1 MAWRLAQP
9 DGPDFGSEDV
19 SGTVQRQRERD
30 RQLRWLVDR
39 RRDDRGTGPRSRG
52 RPPWIDGPLRSP
64 GRRSRR
70 IGGPSRERWGLRDLV
85 PTRRRLAGVGL
96 GRDRQG
102 RHVRAALRVRRPT
115 RTRQRDCR
123 PDRDRRAFDRA
134 RGGRVLDHHHRGGS
148 GGPERER
155 RASPADPSLRRSN
168 RSRDSLRDRDCHRGP
183 ARHRPRH
190 ASPTAAAQLV
200 EKVIRAPRCSASV
213 FVTHELLRRGAV
225 EERAYQVSIA
235 LASLERST
243 LVVLPTG
250 MGKTVVA
257 AMVIAEILRKR
268 GGKILF
274 LAPTKPLVE
283 QHAASLRDLLVVERI
298 ALFTGEVTSPEER
311 ELLWREN
318 KVIVSTPQVIR
329 NDLRAERFSLEDVS
343 LIIFDEAHR
352 AVGDYAYVDVAAAYK
367 QIPNRLVLGMTPSP
381 GSSAEKILEVCGNL
395 GITAV
400 EIRTEYDADVVPYLH
415 DLTIEPI
422 SVTAPD
428 VSKEIRKLLQ
438 VVVDEQVDRLKKL
451 GFLAGKAKV
460 NRKDLL
466 AVGDEARQRLD
477 SGVKDGRL
485 YGAMTAQAIAME
497 ADHAIELAETQGLGS
512 LRTYFE
518 NMEKDATSK
527 ADVQFL
533 KHAKAREAIQLAEAT
548 EVEHPK
554 LAKTA
559 WIVREQLMAKRDS
572 KIIVFAHY
580 RGTADRITQ
589 ELARIPGV
597 QPMRFVGQ
605 ASRGEDI
612 GLSQREQQ
620 EILEKFKAGEVNVL
634 VATSIGEEGLDIP
647 QVDLVVFYEPVPS
660 EIRTIQRRGR
670 TGRSAAG
677 RVVMLV
683 TKDTRDEAYL
693 YSARRKERKMH
704 VELDR
709 LRKALKQKIFVGEPS
724 GEAFV
729 RADPERRI
737 EALREQTRE
746 VPPSPPRR
754 SVSKK
759 GQTTF
764 EDY

>member
-9 DGPDFGSEDV
+9 DRPDFGSDDV
-19 SGTVQRQRERD
+19 SGALQCECERD
-30 RQLRWLVDR
+30 RQLRRLVDR

-52 RPPWIDGPLRSP
+52 RPPWIDEPLRSP

-96 GRDRQG
+96 GRDRPR
-102 RHVRAALRVRRPT
+102 RHVRTALRVRRPT

-123 PDRDRRAFDRA
+123 PDSDRRAFGGAGR
-134 RGGRVLDHHHRGGS
+134 GRVLDHDHRGGS

-155 RASPADPSLRRSN
+155 RASPADLPLRHSN

-200 EKVIRAPRCSASV
+200 EKVIRAPRRSASV

-283 QHAASLRDLLVVERI
+283 QHAASLRDLLVVDRT

-318 KVIVSTPQVIR
+318 KIIVSTPQVIR
-329 NDLRAERFSLEDVS
+329 NDLRAGRVSLEDVS
-343 LIIFDEAHR
+343 LIIFDEAAR
-352 AVGDYAYVDVAAAYK
+352 
-367 QIPNRLVLGMTPSP
+367 R
-381 GSSAEKILEVCGNL
+381 
-395 GITAV
+395 
-400 EIRTEYDADVVPYLH
+400 
-415 DLTIEPI
+415 
-422 SVTAPD
+422 
-428 VSKEIRKLLQ
+428 
-438 VVVDEQVDRLKKL
+438 VDEQIDRLKKL

-460 NRKDLL
+460 NRRDLL

-485 YGAMTAQAIAME
+485 YGAMTAQAIAMK

-512 LRTYFE
+512 LRTYFK

-533 KHAKAREAIQLAEAT
+533 KHAKAREAIQL
-548 EVEHPK
+548 
-554 LAKTA
+554 
-559 WIVREQLMAKRDS
+559 
-572 KIIVFAHY
+572 
-580 RGTADRITQ
+580 
-589 ELARIPGV
+589 
-597 QPMRFVGQ
+597 
-605 ASRGEDI
+605 
-612 GLSQREQQ
+612 
-620 EILEKFKAGEVNVL
+620 
-634 VATSIGEEGLDIP
+634 
-647 QVDLVVFYEPVPS
+647 
-660 EIRTIQRRGR
+660 
-670 TGRSAAG
+670 
-677 RVVMLV
+677 
-683 TKDTRDEAYL
+683 
-693 YSARRKERKMH
+693 
-704 VELDR
+704 
-709 LRKALKQKIFVGEPS
+709 
-724 GEAFV
+724 
-729 RADPERRI
+729 
-737 EALREQTRE
+737 
-746 VPPSPPRR
+746 
-754 SVSKK
+754 
-759 GQTTF
+759 
-764 EDY
+764 